1 MKGWGRR
8 ILLVLFWGSVG
19 ALLAGGISLILGT
32 GEASALPF
40 VVGAIGASVI
50 GPLAAVMSAK
60 TVTGSSLAE
69 LAKRKPG
76 ETIAADAPRT
86 IARIES
92 LREAGVTV
100 QNFHHLFEIDLTMFP
115 RTGQPRR
122 ETVSQFITLGD
133 LPNLATGAFVVAA
146 TTSKG
151 TMVDLRPGPQWSDA
165 LRTGPE
171 LYGRIPAPA
180 ASPARV
186 TPAVGTQ
193 FPQVRPGR
201 RALNLFL
208 VAVCVAGGAYGSL
221 LYVFNG
227 ADRLNVSVIE
237 TPARW
242 SGQVHGLW
250 DSAQLPLEVRDI
262 EAQLG
267 DRELQH
273 IIVFSDFLS
282 VGVHSESDPIGLDTY
297 AVRYGRLD
305 EPWLSTSSDS
315 DQGFR
320 VSEID
325 PGLIR
330 EVTQRIYAE
339 TPDAEI
345 SDVQLRE
352 SGGRLELTVSI
363 DGKYQSTL
371 RVFDG
376 ATGEEIPQG

>member
-19 ALLAGGISLILGT
+19 ALLAGGISLILGA
-32 GEASALPF
+32 GEASVLPF
-40 VVGAIGASVI
+40 VVGTIGASVI
-50 GPLAAVMSAK
+50 GPIAAVMGAK

-76 ETIAADAPRT
+76 EPIAADAPRT

-100 QNFHHLFEIDLTMFP
+100 QNFHHLFEIDVTIFP

-133 LPNLATGAFVVAA
+133 LPNLATGAFVMTAA
-146 TTSKG
+146 TDKG
-151 TMVDLRPGPQWSDA
+151 TVIDLRPGPQWSDA
-165 LRTGPE
+165 LRAGPE

-180 ASPARV
+180 ASPERV
-186 TPAVGTQ
+186 TPAVGIR
-193 FPQVRPGR
+193 FPQARPGR

-208 VAVCVAGGAYGSL
+208 VALCVVGGSYGSL

-227 ADRLNVSVIE
+227 ADRLNVAVVE

-250 DSAQLPLEVRDI
+250 DSARLPLEVRDI

-267 DRELQH
+267 DRALQH
-273 IIVFSDFLS
+273 MIVFGDFLS
-282 VGVHSESDPIGLDTY
+282 LGVHSESDPIGLDTY
-297 AVRYGRLD
+297 AVRNGRLD
-305 EPWLSTSSDS
+305 EPWASTRSEGEP
-315 DQGFR
+315 GFQL
-320 VSEID
+320 SEID
-325 PGLIR
+325 PALIR

-339 TPDAEI
+339 TPGAEI
-345 SDVQLRE
+345 SDVQLRR

-363 DGKYQSTL
+363 DGKYQSTS